1 MSVDEAIEKRSDLLK
16 EAEAIE
22 LSASACLKKN
32 TVPELKTAVSM
43 LIGIRR
49 LNKEVDETFNDIVS
63 AAHKAHKTATTRKKK
78 FSAPLT
84 VAETIIKG
92 KITEY
97 YKWEDAAMGTRY
109 AEDMKTARET
119 AETVRLAEVEEL
131 RESGMLDQA
140 EALASSSLILAPPP
154 KPTPTKVDGIS
165 LTETWKAEID
175 DEVELI
181 SFIHENPQ
189 WAHLLTI
196 NMKELNTLARM
207 QRESMSLP
215 GVKAVKTKGVTI
227 RLPAE

>member
-1 MSVDEAIEKRSDLLK
+1 MNVDEAIGKRADLLK

-22 LSASACLKKN
+22 VSAEACLKN
-32 TVPELKTAVSM
+32 MTVQDLKMAVSM

-49 LNKEVDETFNDIVS
+49 LNKEVDETFDDLILT
-63 AAHKAHKTATTRKKK
+63 AHKAHKATTNRKKK

-97 YKWEDAAMGTRY
+97 YTSEVVTQGIQY
-109 AEDMKTARET
+109 AEDLKKVREA

-140 EALASSSLILAPPP
+140 EALASSSLAITPVP
-154 KPTPTKVDGIS
+154 KPTPTKVEGIS

-175 DEVELI
+175 NEEELYDFI
-181 SFIHENPQ
+181 FEHKEWRHLVSF
-189 WAHLLTI
+189 

-207 QRESMSLP
+207 QQESMSLP
-215 GVKAVKTKGVTI
+215 GAHAVKTKGVTI